1 MGFLYK
7 PHYDMEFVYSTHHD
21 TEFSYKTHYDME
33 FAYSTHCDMEKLVY
47 VKSVVYTGK
56 TVQKKLC
63 TECSVQALY
72 IQSVQAVCTDS
83 VQAACT
89 GFHMYIDAVTECLY
103 RPSVQRVGNGSSCT
117 DRLYRT

>member
-7 PHYDMEFVYSTHHD
+7 THYDMEFVYSTHYD

-33 FAYSTHCDMEKLVY
+33 FAYSTHCDTELVY

-72 IQSVQAVCTDS
+72 IQSIQA
-83 VQAACT
+83 
-89 GFHMYIDAVTECLY
+89 LY
-103 RPSVQRVGNGSSCT
+103 RQLS
-117 DRLYRT
+117 LIHI